1 MSRCLF
7 FLVPTNF
14 PETEQ
19 NDHNHGSVLIDLN
32 LHIFSS
38 YKTMMDPDM
47 FAEDPSFNEKF
58 DIDFEFDAPRF
69 YDFSK
74 PELDSET
81 ELWFESAGNYPPSP
95 FSLNLSCIFDD
106 KHLKIPKPVSDKYN
120 GFIYYNQTANYLP
133 KSTQKSK
140 NKPFLR
146 KNSTLTRPTAS
157 LLARQNKPL
166 DIYSVQLL
174 TRCQRSLGKLE
185 GKISSSVILSM
196 PQTQDTKRQK
206 LESGFLRKISR
217 LEQTPFVHKVPKKLS
232 KVTVPKEPNLKT
244 AQRATRQ
251 RFKANSAPEQVARF
265 SSTMTKTVQ
274 ESFSHKKST
283 PGSQDFQR
291 FQLRTSLRAKERSSS
306 AKNAPKD
313 DPTHSLML
321 VHSFFSICIYSNWNQ
336 DFSECFFHIL
346 CRSKSVVSR
355 SSRRVK
361 ESHISK
367 TNSQVY
373 ESKIR
378 HLESKVS
385 RKFGETTEI
394 KHENNFPR
402 MENHRCFSSLK
413 EFEAPNVTNSQDE
426 HFIESLRKVSE
437 HFIIFN
443 FFKFVFSYE
452 Y

>member
-313 DPTHSLML
+313 DPTHSLM
-321 VHSFFSICIYSNWNQ
+321 
-336 DFSECFFHIL
+336 
-346 CRSKSVVSR
+346 SKSVVSR

>member
-1 MSRCLF
+1 MLDIAYE
-7 FLVPTNF
+7 LVGQATSNSLLMFCFCNIIIVIIITGSSKPGSMDSQDYNTFTTPVSFNNLDHDCCGD
-14 PETEQ
+14 
-19 NDHNHGSVLIDLN
+19 NDDHEDMIVID
-32 LHIFSS
+32 
-38 YKTMMDPDM
+38 TMMDPDM

-81 ELWFESAGNYPPSP
+81 EETELWFESAGNYPPSP

-106 KHLKIPKPVSDKYN
+106 KHLKIHKPVTDKYN
-120 GFIYYNQTANYLP
+120 GFIYYNQTANNLP

-174 TRCQRSLGKLE
+174 TRCQRSLGRLE
-185 GKISSSVILSM
+185 SKISPSILLSV

-274 ESFSHKKST
+274 ESSSHKKST

-306 AKNAPKD
+306 AKNAPMD
-313 DPTHSLML
+313 DPTHSLM
-321 VHSFFSICIYSNWNQ
+321 
-336 DFSECFFHIL
+336 
-346 CRSKSVVSR
+346 SKSVVSR
-355 SSRRVK
+355 NSRRVK
-361 ESHISK
+361 ESHSSK

-373 ESKIR
+373 ESKIS
-378 HLESKVS
+378 HLESKVVP
-385 RKFGETTEI
+385 RKFGEAMKI
-394 KHENNFPR
+394 KHENNFSR
-402 MENHRCFSSLK
+402 

-426 HFIESLRKVSE
+426 HFIESLRNLCLTSDTDLVAPCIS
-437 HFIIFN
+437 
-443 FFKFVFSYE
+443 ST
-452 Y
+452 